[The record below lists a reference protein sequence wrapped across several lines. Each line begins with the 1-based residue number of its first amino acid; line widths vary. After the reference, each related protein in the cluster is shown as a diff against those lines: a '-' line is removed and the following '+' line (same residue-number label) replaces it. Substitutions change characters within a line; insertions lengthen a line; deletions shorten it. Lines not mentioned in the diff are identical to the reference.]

1 MLSDIQVFV
10 RWKEQTIFAGED
22 VECTITFKNVTEEEA
37 GNEVVGTTKHYRGG
51 SRPINTVTDG
61 TSYSPAKSL
70 NPFSFNNP
78 PRRPQSSGYRPRHPH
93 HRASASVGSSPMLSQ
108 SFPPATPSRTN
119 GTPNTPG
126 HFHKRSV
133 SIISLETDISHDRK
147 QLQSP
152 KSPQPGRHTRSAS
165 FQATPRRHD
174 PYKDDFPAVSPRTPI
189 SRFSPLASQSNLS
202 LPNIKDEADT
212 SRYPAN
218 NSPAARRSPMRRAP
232 RKMSAFNGDF
242 KFPQAPP
249 SPESNTNQL
258 VQPPTDGQPTESPNK
273 SAIPDHI
280 NVNAANGK
288 LTADQPRCLT
298 PATKLSAVSAMEG
311 STRSSTEF
319 YSLSNNSTETLD
331 SDYKLASMNRGL
343 PRHRRHQ
350 SSLEPTR
357 ISRSNESQTLLMGYA
372 QINASFTVDGSL
384 LDQSVFEEVKRKGV
398 VGHHGSNDRSPRQ
411 SKSRSGFWGNIGLSS
426 LGNSLASFASTGELD
441 GLREMRGASS
451 SHSIPLL
458 STPQSLLFVD
468 LRLAPG
474 QEKAFS
480 FSFTLPRGLPS
491 SHKGKAIKISYNL
504 VIGTQKA
511 AVIKG
516 NQRLHKINIPFR
528 VLSGVDAQ
536 GGVLGHDLMQ
546 PYVVLRDEARVRSI
560 DSSAPRPPVKEKSI
574 SAKAWTSAPQFLSYV
589 DEILKQKDRQ
599 DTLMSPVTPGPP
611 HLHHETPFSCK
622 DAIDLAILRS
632 NKSTVSDQ
640 SANRFEISRSGRRV
654 AVIVLNR
661 PAHRIGETIVATA
674 DFTNAAIHCHSLR
687 GSLETHET
695 INPEI
700 ALRSAAS
707 ITRAT
712 RKVHAMCFENTLF
725 ASRVAFTP
733 AIPVS
738 ATPTLITSGVN
749 VEWQLRFE
757 FVTSSL
763 SDSTENVP
771 ALASGIGLLEP
782 VEHDERGTVFA
793 AAEHMSCESFE
804 VSIPITV
811 YGGTVQEPSREELQG
826 IPI

>member
-61 TSYSPAKSL
+61 TNYSPAKSL

-78 PRRPQSSGYRPRHPH
+78 QRRPQSSGYRPRQPL
-93 HRASASVGSSPMLSQ
+93 HRSSASVGSSPILSQ
-108 SFPPATPSRTN
+108 SFPPTTASRTN
-119 GTPNTPG
+119 GTTNPRG
-126 HFHKRSV
+126 HSHKRSV

-147 QLQSP
+147 PLSSPQSP
-152 KSPQPGRHTRSAS
+152 RPTGRHTRSAS
-165 FQATPRRHD
+165 FQAPPRRYD
-174 PYKDDFPAVSPRTPI
+174 LYKDDSQPVSPRTPM
-189 SRFSPLASQSNLS
+189 SRFSPITSQSNLA
-202 LPNIKDEADT
+202 LPNTKDGSDS
-212 SRYPAN
+212 SRYAAN
-218 NSPAARRSPMRRAP
+218 NSPTARKSPIRRPPHKRSP
-232 RKMSAFNGDF
+232 FHGDF

-249 SPESNTNQL
+249 SPESKTNQL
-258 VQPPTDGQPTESPNK
+258 PQPCTEGQPAETPTK
-273 SAIPDHI
+273 STIPEHI
-280 NVNAANGK
+280 NTTVANGK
-288 LTADQPRCLT
+288 LAVDQPRCLT
-298 PATKLSAVSAMEG
+298 PATKLSAVSAIEG

-331 SDYKLASMNRGL
+331 SDYKLVSMNRGA

-350 SSLEPTR
+350 SSLEP
-357 ISRSNESQTLLMGYA
+357 SRNGRAADSQTLLMGYA

-384 LDQSVFEEVKRKGV
+384 LDQSIFEEVKRKGV
-398 VGHHGSNDRSPRQ
+398 VGHHGNSERSPRQ
-411 SKSRSGFWGNIGLSS
+411 SKNRSGFWGNIGLTS
-426 LGNSLASFASTGELD
+426 LGNSLASLTSTGELD

-511 AVIKG
+511 TAIKG
-516 NQRLHKINIPFR
+516 NQRLHKINVPFR

-546 PYVVLRDEARVRSI
+546 PYVVLRDEARVQSI
-560 DSSAPRPPVKEKSI
+560 DSAAHRLPTKETSI

-589 DEILKQKDRQ
+589 DEILKQRDRP
-599 DTLMSPVTPGPP
+599 DSLMSPVTPGPP
-611 HLHHETPFSCK
+611 HLHHDAPFSCK

-632 NKSTVSDQ
+632 NQSTASDQ

-661 PAHRIGETIVATA
+661 PSHRIGETIVATA

-687 GSLETHET
+687 SSLETHEK

-700 ALRSAAS
+700 ALRSPAS
-707 ITRAT
+707 IIRAT

-738 ATPTLITSGVN
+738 ATPTLITSGVS

-757 FVTSSL
+757 FVTSSV
-763 SDSTENVP
+763 SDVTENVR
-771 ALASGIGLLEP
+771 ASGVGLLEP
-782 VEHDERGTVFA
+782 VERDERGTIFA
-793 AAEHMSCESFE
+793 AAEHISCESFE

-811 YGGTVQEPSREELQG
+811 YGGTVQEPSREDLQG